1 MTAGGLARSRRAIRY
16 DAQRRLTRLS
26 LMAGASALGYGL
38 YRAYYGVGG
47 TVGMFGEPASDADWR
62 AINLV
67 AAALLF
73 GAAVL
78 PLLALPLWRTWWPR
92 RILLAAA
99 WLIAVACIGHA
110 LINDVLRVLS
120 LAGWYEVLYPPG
132 FWISI
137 DRQAADVQDLVFNE
151 TWFLFE
157 GALWVAIAW
166 TVLGPS
172 AGRRRWV
179 GSAVVAI
186 TLATIVG
193 LLSAFGVIGRMVIG

>member
-1 MTAGGLARSRRAIRY
+1 MTGGRLARSRMAVRY
-16 DAQRRLTRLS
+16 DAQSRLTRLA
-26 LMAGASALGYGL
+26 LLAGASALGYGL

-92 RILLAAA
+92 SVLLAAA

-179 GSAVVAI
+179 GSAVVAVA
-186 TLATIVG
+186 LAMIVG
-193 LLSAFGVIGRMVIG
+193 LLSAFGVIGRIVIG

>member
-1 MTAGGLARSRRAIRY
+1 MDDDLARTPRAVHR
-16 DAQRRLTRLS
+16 DAHRGLTRLA
-26 LMAGASALGYGL
+26 LLAGAWALGYGL

-47 TVGMFGEPASDADWR
+47 TVGMFGQPVSDADWR

-67 AAALLF
+67 AASLLF

-78 PLLALPLWRTWWPR
+78 PLLALPLWRTRWAR

-120 LAGWYEVLYPPG
+120 LAGWHEVLYPPG
-132 FWISI
+132 FWLSI
-137 DRQAADVQDLVFNE
+137 DRQAADLQDLVFNE
-151 TWFLFE
+151 TWFLLE
-157 GALWVAIAW
+157 GTLWVAIAW

-186 TLATIVG
+186 ALALIVG
-193 LLSAFGVIGRMVIG
+193 LLSAFGVIDRIVIG

>member
-1 MTAGGLARSRRAIRY
+1 
-16 DAQRRLTRLS
+16 
-26 LMAGASALGYGL
+26 
-38 YRAYYGVGG
+38 
-47 TVGMFGEPASDADWR
+47 MFGEPASDADWR

-78 PLLALPLWRTWWPR
+78 PVLALPLWRTRWPR

-120 LAGWYEVLYPPG
+120 LAGWYQVLYPPG

-137 DRQAADVQDLVFNE
+137 DRQAADLQDLVFNE

-179 GSAVVAI
+179 GSAVVAT
-186 TLATIVG
+186 TLAVIVG
-193 LLSAFGVIGRMVIG
+193 LLSAFGVIGRIVIG